1 MKCPCGTGKEF
12 ANCCQPFIEGD
23 ERPGTPEQLM
33 RSRYTAFC
41 LKNIDYIVETMDPQ
55 VRLEFDHK
63 ANEEWA
69 RSSEFLKLEVIQ
81 ATQEGNK
88 GTVEFKA
95 WFKTGDGPEQVH
107 HEHAKFRKQAGVWYF
122 KDGRSMTKNVN

>member
-12 ANCCQPFIEGD
+12 ESCCQPLIKGD
-23 ERPGTPEQLM
+23 ETASTPEQLM
-33 RSRYTAFC
+33 RSRYTAFSM
-41 LKNIDYIVETMDPQ
+41 KNMSYIQETMDPQ
-55 VRLEFDHK
+55 VRLEFDMK

-69 RSSEFLKLEVIQ
+69 QSSQFLKLEVIQ
-81 ATQEGNK
+81 TSQEGNK
-88 GTVEFKA
+88 GQVEFKA

-122 KDGRSMTKNVN
+122 KDGRSVTKNAN